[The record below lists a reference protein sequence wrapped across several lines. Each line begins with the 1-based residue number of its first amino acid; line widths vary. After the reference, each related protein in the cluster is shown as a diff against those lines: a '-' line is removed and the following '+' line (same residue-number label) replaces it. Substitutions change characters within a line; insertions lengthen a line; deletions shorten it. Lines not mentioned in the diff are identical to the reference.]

1 MNVLLNIVSGSKN
14 MQDMITKLKEAR
26 DEGRH
31 LWLDQVINM
40 LEDTSGRY
48 YIEQA
53 QFFTVFDRHRM

>member
-1 MNVLLNIVSGSKN
+1 VSGSKN